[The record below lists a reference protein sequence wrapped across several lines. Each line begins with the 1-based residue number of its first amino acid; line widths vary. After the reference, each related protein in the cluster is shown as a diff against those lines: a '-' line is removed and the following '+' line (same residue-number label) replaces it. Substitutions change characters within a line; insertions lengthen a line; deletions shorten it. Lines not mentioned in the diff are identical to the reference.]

1 MELLTTSYFSLFL
14 IVILGYILG
23 KISVKGISLDVSG
36 ILFIAI
42 VFGYFGIELP
52 NDIRQIGL
60 VLFIFT
66 IGFQAG
72 PSFFENFKSDGKNL
86 LIMAAVI
93 VFSGAIL
100 AFGLAKA
107 FGFDKIL
114 ACGLYTGAITSTPGL
129 AALSE
134 LADDRSVAVG
144 YGIAYPFGV
153 IGIVL
158 LIKLLPRILGMK
170 ISDAEKKYQS
180 VIDTKF
186 PKITNRNFVVENP
199 KIIGKTLEQLKFRET
214 MGATVS
220 RIFHNEQLVIPHAD
234 TPLCEGDIIKVV
246 GTEKQLE
253 KVKNFVGDYTNLG
266 VSLSE
271 SFDVKYV
278 VVTEKSVIQKKLHDL
293 HIQHNYNVVITR
305 IRRSG
310 IDFSASADIKL
321 HYGDKLRI
329 VGAKTDIEKVTK
341 LIGGNESKTYE
352 TDYITMA
359 ICITLGILVGTISI
373 PITQNFNFSLGLT
386 GGIMLIS
393 ILLSRMQKVGPII
406 FSLTTPALNIF
417 RHFGLMLFL
426 ASVGTDAGTHLVGIF
441 KSDGLGIIVSGML
454 ISLVPTI
461 IAIIVAKCFLKIDI
475 LQMLG
480 GIAGGRTSTPAL
492 AAATSMTNSNA
503 PSIAYTTVYPISIVL
518 IVVCVQILFAIL

>member
-186 PKITNRNFVVENP
+186 PKRTNRNFVV
-199 KIIGKTLEQLKFRET
+199 
-214 MGATVS
+214 
-220 RIFHNEQLVIPHAD
+220 
-234 TPLCEGDIIKVV
+234 
-246 GTEKQLE
+246 
-253 KVKNFVGDYTNLG
+253 
-266 VSLSE
+266 
-271 SFDVKYV
+271 
-278 VVTEKSVIQKKLHDL
+278 
-293 HIQHNYNVVITR
+293 
-305 IRRSG
+305 
-310 IDFSASADIKL
+310 
-321 HYGDKLRI
+321 
-329 VGAKTDIEKVTK
+329 
-341 LIGGNESKTYE
+341 
-352 TDYITMA
+352 
-359 ICITLGILVGTISI
+359 
-373 PITQNFNFSLGLT
+373 
-386 GGIMLIS
+386 
-393 ILLSRMQKVGPII
+393 
-406 FSLTTPALNIF
+406 
-417 RHFGLMLFL
+417 
-426 ASVGTDAGTHLVGIF
+426 
-441 KSDGLGIIVSGML
+441 
-454 ISLVPTI
+454 
-461 IAIIVAKCFLKIDI
+461 
-475 LQMLG
+475 
-480 GIAGGRTSTPAL
+480 
-492 AAATSMTNSNA
+492 
-503 PSIAYTTVYPISIVL
+503 
-518 IVVCVQILFAIL
+518 